1 MAGPVVGAAT
11 SPQISWRS
19 FSSTPVETY
28 SIRQTRAPV
37 GNPGLVV
44 LVDVRSTAST
54 RSPGPRPAGTG
65 PPTPLGP
72 AHGVVS
78 GAAAE
83 VGVPPSEDPVAVGEP
98 SAPLPPDEHD
108 ETTSMLITVTASS
121 ETRPRRRPPH
131 RGPGERELDDGAVKA
146 GSPEAR

>member
-44 LVDVRSTAST
+44 LVDVRSTAAT

-65 PPTPLGP
+65 PPTPSGP
-72 AHGVVS
+72 TQGLVS
-78 GAAAE
+78 GAGGALLVVVVVSPDPPAE
-83 VGVPPSEDPVAVGEP
+83 VQA
-98 SAPLPPDEHD
+98 
-108 ETTSMLITVTASS
+108 ASS
-121 ETRPRRRPPH
+121 
-131 RGPGERELDDGAVKA
+131 
-146 GSPEAR
+146 